1 MTRATSITQKISSL
15 KPINSAE
22 VEPMKETSKLKQ
34 ARQAAGLTQKQAEE
48 MIGIPVR
55 TLSNYESG
63 SRTPPPWVERL
74 LIEKY
79 QQITTE
85 EMK

>member
-1 MTRATSITQKISSL
+1 M
-15 KPINSAE
+15 
-22 VEPMKETSKLKQ
+22 VEESKLKE
-34 ARQAAGLTQKQAEE
+34 ARRAAGLTQKQAEE
-48 MIGIPVR
+48 VIGIPVR

-79 QQITTE
+79 QQIAGQQ
-85 EMK
+85 KK